1 MKNILSYIQYK
12 EKVRLYESMMYQE
25 DTNVINEGIIDTIKE
40 KISTKYVDKVLA
52 DEIELGKQVEERIKS
67 TMKELEEVSKKI
79 NIKNDSGS
87 EFKKSLDKII
97 DEINKTSFDTLSL
110 LGDTNVDFGGFK
122 KSAVMANVINLSVLL
137 SPIKNAL
144 MVRRAYKY
152 FIGLIKQTLRKD
164 LVMLLVN
171 FDQFQN
177 MILQKSLESEDNAR
191 VSREVN
197 QAYGKIE
204 GLYQQAL
211 AEAVGKKSNKFMDKI
226 KKAMEI
232 KKQEMDIMD
241 RHNPMAQFFM
251 NSYDNTYKQSAD
263 SLKQLIGEDSQKN
276 LDAYKNSIQKI
287 GSTDKDGKLGIY
299 GEFLISAA
307 EEKAMK
313 TTVAIHTNF
322 LKISEVFKLSNQKK
336 LVEMMQKAEE
346 EYQNE
351 IAEKERERKDK
362 ESKEF
367 NKKISDWV
375 NKEGKHI
382 LKSVKSFDDFDKLH
396 GELEGPDDFKLS
408 KKEIVVRY
416 LQNEKT
422 IPDYLKVVVP
432 FGKYDSNYD
441 KCYLSYLDIL
451 VEKVWKM
458 FGESGGKI
466 KDYYIDYEEMNDDS
480 GVKRIQHKFFKSGTS
495 DISDN
500 TKNALKYISDTIV
513 KFDYNLLMD
522 KMEKMEDEKI
532 NKRSTT
538 VTLKDKSYKELHDA
552 IEYMKKYIDN
562 DYTKPED
569 GKKSED

>member
-1 MKNILSYIQYK
+1 MNNILSYSQYRS
-12 EKVRLYESMMYQE
+12 KVRLYESMIIQQE
-25 DTNVINEGIIDTIKE
+25 TESLNEGIIDKIKE
-40 KISTKYVDKVLA
+40 KISTKHVDKVLSE
-52 DEIELGKQVEERIKS
+52 EIELGKQVEERIKA
-67 TMKELEEVSKKI
+67 TMEELEKVCKKLKT
-79 NIKNDSGS
+79 NTDEGS
-87 EFKKSLDKII
+87 EFKKSLDKVI

-110 LGDTNVDFGGFK
+110 LGDADVDFGGFK

-144 MVRRAYKY
+144 MLRRAYKY
-152 FIGLIKQTLRKD
+152 FIGLIKQSLRKD

-177 MILQKSLESEDNAR
+177 MILQKSLETEDNVR

-226 KKAMEI
+226 KKAMDI

-241 RHNPMAQFFM
+241 KHNPMAQFFM

-263 SLKQLIGEDSQKN
+263 TLKQLIGDDSQRM
-276 LDAYKNSIQKI
+276 LDAHKNSIQKI
-287 GSTDKDGKLGIY
+287 SSSDKDGKLGIY

-313 TTVAIHTNF
+313 TTLAIHTNF

-346 EYQNE
+346 EYQKE
-351 IAEKERERKDK
+351 IEEKERERKDK

-367 NKKISDWV
+367 NEKISAWI
-375 NKEGKHI
+375 KEEGADI
-382 LKSVKSFDDFDKLH
+382 LKSLKSFDDFDKLH
-396 GELEGPDDFKLS
+396 GESEGPDNFKLS

-416 LQNEKT
+416 LQNEKSV
-422 IPDYLKVVVP
+422 PDYLKVVVP

-441 KCYLSYLDIL
+441 ECYLSYLDIL

-458 FGESGGKI
+458 FGSDDKKNEK
-466 KDYYIDYEEMNDDS
+466 YISYKEMNDES
-480 GVKRIQHKFFKSGTS
+480 GKKKIQNKFFDSS
-495 DISDN
+495 SHDITDN
-500 TKNALKYISDTIV
+500 TRNALKYISDTII
-513 KFDYNLLMD
+513 KFDYNLLTD
-522 KMEKMEDEKI
+522 KMEELEKS
-532 NKRSTT
+532 KSPK
-538 VTLKDKSYKELHDA
+538 VTFKDKSYKELYDA

-562 DYTKPED
+562 DYTKPDKEE
-569 GKKSED
+569 KKE